1 MTDGCQTI
9 TAEGEVTVTIV
20 GHKDTSDYNGS
31 AHQVT
36 GYDVTS
42 ISNPLYTVADFS
54 FSGSDIAVR
63 TDAGKTDMGLAA
75 SQFANTNANFDTV
88 TFIVTD
94 GHQIIR
100 PINATVTVVGNNS
113 IVNYDNTAHMV
124 TGYVATANTSL
135 YDVEHDFTF
144 SGRDTAERT
153 EEGTTHMG
161 LNATQFANTNA
172 NFDTVTF
179 LVTDGYQTI
188 TAVDEAIVTI
198 TGHHNSVNYDG
209 TEHIVSGYDVQISNP
224 LYHET
229 DFVFSGSDT
238 AARTDTGT
246 THMGLAANQFTNM
259 NSNFVEVIFLV
270 TDGYQTIT
278 TNNVPIVITSGNHEF
293 SYDGMPHSF
302 PSYTVTYNGQPVD
315 HTTSD
320 STKFELPTGDVLSV
334 FNPASVTTYSDNIEH
349 NNTFDYSI
357 ENAAN
362 YNSSAV
368 STVFGSIS
376 INSLQQTLS
385 IASLGNSWT
394 YDGTAHCN
402 KHYQVYFGGT
412 EVTAVEN
419 DTIFTLPSGDRLT
432 ITNAPSITHAGKLA
446 NTFSYTLEN
455 DIIYIGTRDTIVDTL
470 RVNPLSGITV
480 SLKEHG
486 AETTYDGYEQ
496 RVTGYD
502 MVSVSN
508 SLYTATDFRYIG
520 PESDTI
526 VKGRYAGVYQMG
538 LTAAEFENIN
548 SDFSEI
554 SFTVQ
559 DDSLVIKANPIA
571 ITITG
576 GSAEKPYDGT
586 PLTNNNYSYT
596 PGVLADGDTLVVIM
610 EGSNSG
616 IGDSLNRVVEY
627 AVYRDESR
635 NNTMVH
641 PGLRMMMMAPPTG
654 YGRDVT
660 DCYTFNVSVSGILR
674 VVANGNVTVNV
685 TGHTGEYNFNN
696 QTHHVGGYD
705 VTITDTLGLYTLAD
719 FHFIGDSTIDESEI
733 GTYPM
738 NLTSAMFVNDNI
750 YFNPVTFNVTDG
762 WLIIQDSLYISDITV
777 DHITCNGSDNG
788 KANITVFGGPHDTS
802 PYYSYNVEGVNTSDT
817 YNGTSDGTI
826 ILTGLKAD
834 TYHVTVTDALSY
846 TATATFVIEEPALLT
861 ATASVQADLCPNQA
875 SYAVEMTTTGGNG
888 GNHFSWYLNATNV
901 DAQSTVVNRT
911 LPNDCGHTYQAA
923 VMVSDSKG
931 CVARDTVV
939 FKVED
944 TEVPIFTAPADT
956 TLCRNAAGEID
967 ASTSATGTPNQ
978 DSFSDNCSAPTQLTI
993 SYHDTD
999 TTGTDNDRRVI
1010 HRVWRLTDKCGN
1022 YSEQTQNI
1030 TIRPSINSENSVFN
1044 SPANIDTLVYGCN
1057 ITLVSLGTPTFTTST
1072 GYDLSDLIITNNAP
1086 ADNIFEMGETIVT
1099 WTITDSCG
1107 FSMTSDQIINVSH
1120 HTCPDAVD
1128 FEGNHYPSIRLGR
1141 NCMCW
1146 TTVNLKSTKYS
1157 DGRDVED
1164 VMTYYSNRYSD
1175 TTANANIFGHLY
1187 TWYAAADTALHSVEE
1202 IEALYA
1208 QNQRIQ
1214 GICPAG
1220 WYLPTEMDYDD
1231 LNIYPTEDLRST
1243 SYWLTARDNTN
1254 ATGFN
1259 SLPAGMYNCQKDRFE
1274 NLMGDAYYWTCHPV
1288 YDMATGAMINFV
1300 CELIVFPEVERCNGF
1315 SIRCVWEGH

>member
-1 MTDGCQTI
+1 
-9 TAEGEVTVTIV
+9 V
-20 GHKDTSDYNGS
+20 GHSNTTNYDGQEHGVSGFDTTFS
-31 AHQVT
+31 T
-36 GYDVTS
+36 
-42 ISNPLYTVADFS
+42 PLYKGT
-54 FSGSDIAVR
+54 
-63 TDAGKTDMGLAA
+63 
-75 SQFANTNANFDTV
+75 
-88 TFIVTD
+88 
-94 GHQIIR
+94 
-100 PINATVTVVGNNS
+100 
-113 IVNYDNTAHMV
+113 Y
-124 TGYVATANTSL
+124 
-135 YDVEHDFTF
+135 FTF
-144 SGRDTAERT
+144 SGHDTAKRT
-153 EEGTTHMG
+153 EKGTSYMG
-161 LNATQFANTNA
+161 LEANQFTNTNV
-172 NFDTVTF
+172 NFDMVTF

-188 TAVDEAIVTI
+188 TAANEAIVTI
-198 TGHHNSVNYDG
+198 TGHHNRVDYDG
-209 TEHIVSGYDVQISNP
+209 TEHSVIGYDVQISNP

-229 DFVFSGSDT
+229 DFVFSGGDT
-238 AARTDTGT
+238 ATRTNAGT
-246 THMGLAANQFTNM
+246 TYMGLEATQFTNM
-259 NSNFVEVIFLV
+259 NSNFVEVIFHVTDGYQTIEPINATVTITGNNNTVSYDGVEHTVSGYTAVANTSLYDVDHDFTFSGHDTAVRKNAGTSNMGLAANQFTNTNVNFDTVTFLV
-270 TDGYQTIT
+270 TDGYQTID

-302 PSYTVTYNGQPVD
+302 PSYTVTYNSLPVD

-334 FNPASVTTYSDNIEH
+334 FNPASVTNSSDNIAH

-368 STVFGSIS
+368 STVYGSIS

-394 YDGTAHCN
+394 FDGTAHCN

-419 DTIFTLPSGDRLT
+419 DTVFTLPSGDRLT

-455 DIIYIGTRDTIVDTL
+455 DIIYLGIRDTIVDTL
-470 RVNPLSGITV
+470 YVNPLSGITV
-480 SLKEHG
+480 NIKEHG
-486 AETTYDGYEQ
+486 GETTYDGYEQ
-496 RVTGYD
+496 RVSGYD

-559 DDSLVIKANPIA
+559 DDSLVIKANPMA

-596 PGVLADGDTLVVIM
+596 PGVLADGDTLVVVM

-641 PGLRMMMMAPPTG
+641 PGLRMMMAPPTG

-685 TGHTGEYNFNN
+685 TGHTGEYNYNH

-705 VTITDTLGLYTLAD
+705 VTITDTLGLYTMAD

-750 YFNPVTFNVTDG
+750 YFSPVTFNVTDG
-762 WLIIQDSLYISDITV
+762 WLVIQDSLFISDIIV
-777 DHITCNGSDNG
+777 DNITCNGSADG
-788 KANITVFGGPHDTS
+788 KADIIVFGGPHDTS
-802 PYYSYNVEGVNTSDT
+802 PYYSYEVEGVNTSDNYT
-817 YNGTSDGTI
+817 GTSDGTI
-826 ILTGLKAD
+826 TLTGLRAD
-834 TYHVTVTDALSY
+834 TYQVTITDALSY

-861 ATASVQADLCPNQA
+861 ATVSVQADLCPNQA
-875 SYAVEMTTTGGNG
+875 SYAVGMTTTGGNG

-931 CVARDTVV
+931 CVARDTVI

-944 TEVPIFTAPADT
+944 TEAPTFNAPADT
-956 TLCRNAAGEID
+956 TLCRNAVGEID